1 MSSHVIDPEAGS
13 VESVLQYEAM
23 PSISTMRTLF
33 KAIKAMTKDSTI
45 AELASHGTYLG
56 DAMHNEIDVVRGDLR
71 EARKPSTVA

>member
-1 MSSHVIDPEAGS
+1 MNTHVTDPEAGS
-13 VESVLQYEAM
+13 VESFLQHEAM

-56 DAMHNEIDVVRGDLR
+56 DAMHNEIDVMRGDLR
-71 EARKPSTVA
+71 DARKASPVA

>member
-1 MSSHVIDPEAGS
+1 MNTHVIDPEAGS
-13 VESVLQYEAM
+13 VESFLQYEAM
-23 PSISTMRTLF
+23 PSISTMRMLF

-71 EARKPSTVA
+71 DGRKASPVA